1 MLDKMWYLVKVDAM
15 LSADEIFQKILEIIE
30 K

>member
-1 MLDKMWYLVKVDAM
+1 MWYLVKVDAM